1 MSENNYKR
9 IVINGVLAQGC
20 VVFLLF
26 LVSCIDWSSTEPQ
39 EIPIIELVTTSPKPD
54 FLENTE
60 SSPPEIE
67 QPESLETES
76 VASEAIDDEIS
87 VAESEPIISP
97 KKELKKELKKE
108 PKKNKVL
115 PKVVKKTP
123 LKVKNKLPDLLPKS
137 TISDTLPALPDP
149 MMAMPKK
156 RLPLSAP
163 IGKPSDPR
171 LNTYRNLVNAEIQ
184 RRWKPQKGRPVAH
197 GSKIIL
203 EVTIMKDGSKTG
215 MKMVKSSGDTYL
227 DHFAKRA
234 LNLARF
240 GPFPPNYPNNSWKV
254 TIGLIYENN

>member
-60 SSPPEIE
+60 SSPLEIE
-67 QPESLETES
+67 RPKSLETES
-76 VASEAIDDEIS
+76 VASEAIDDKIS
-87 VAESEPIISP
+87 VAESEPKISH
-97 KKELKKELKKE
+97 KKE
-108 PKKNKVL
+108 PKKEPRKNKVSS
-115 PKVVKKTP
+115 KVVKKP
-123 LKVKNKLPDLLPKS
+123 QLKIKNKLPDLLPKS
-137 TISDTLPALPDP
+137 TITDTLPSLPDP

-197 GSKIIL
+197 GRKIIL
-203 EVTIMKDGSKTG
+203 EVTIIKDGSKTG